1 MCLLIVQLF
10 PRSLLMPSTFM
21 RRDDRQNDCRQVRTV
36 VELLPRRKR
45 RKGNHNLTVSFM

>member
-1 MCLLIVQLF
+1 
-10 PRSLLMPSTFM
+10 MPSTFM

-45 RKGNHNLTVSFM
+45 RKEDYPQCAELWAHRAR